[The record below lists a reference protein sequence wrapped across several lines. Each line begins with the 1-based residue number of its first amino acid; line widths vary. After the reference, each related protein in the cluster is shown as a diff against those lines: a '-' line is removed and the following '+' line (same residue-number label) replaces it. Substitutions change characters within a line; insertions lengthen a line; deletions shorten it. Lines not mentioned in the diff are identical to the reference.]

1 MFEGFT
7 DEARRVV
14 VVAQQEARDLH
25 HPFVGTE
32 HLLLGLLHEHD
43 AIAEQVLERLGV
55 PLEAVRGE
63 VAERVGHWAGA
74 TKDLPPF
81 TPRAKKV
88 LDVASR
94 IGHGETG
101 TQHLWAGIN
110 FEREGVAAEV
120 LTGLGVSLDWV
131 RAIT

>member
-7 DEARRVV
+7 DEARQVV

-43 AIAEQVLERLGV
+43 AIAEQVLEKLGV
-55 PLEAVRGE
+55 PLEAVRRE
-63 VAERVGHWAGA
+63 VTERVGHWAGA
-74 TKDLPPF
+74 TKGSPPF

-88 LDVASR
+88 LGLASQ

-120 LTGLGVSLDWV
+120 LTDLSRL
-131 RAIT
+131 TPCSPSS